1 MTRRSECLD
10 VKSVREPD
18 DRNGHV
24 RFDER
29 APETELWRG
38 LRHRRVTRKRPETA
52 TPRAPKNHRAG
63 ARLYQRS
70 YEFYEG
76 KG

>member
-1 MTRRSECLD
+1 M
-10 VKSVREPD
+10 KPVREPD

-38 LRHRRVTRKRPETA
+38 LRHRRSTRKRPETA
-52 TPRAPKNHRAG
+52 TPHDLLATAPVLDSTTG
-63 ARLYQRS
+63 AIGVY
-70 YEFYEG
+70 
-76 KG
+76 